1 MFRRSL
7 YYTLAI
13 FAWYSSVC
21 GAFAQESA
29 SVLENKDAGH
39 FLIEL
44 NRATDKS
51 TDSINA
57 CELVI
62 FAHNQIGASL
72 DQISFKLA
80 VVDSYSKFISLLSL
94 PLGPMRANDSK
105 FASYTLKLGCGEI
118 SKVVVNE
125 IDVCLLDDAT
135 DNSGICHDTLEVNS
149 LEAAIEMAL

>member
-1 MFRRSL
+1 MSRRSL
-7 YYTLAI
+7 YYPLAI
-13 FAWYSSVC
+13 IACC
-21 GAFAQESA
+21 GGVTSAIAQEEE
-29 SVLENKDAGH
+29 SVAAIKDSGH

-57 CELVI
+57 CEVVI
-62 FAHNQIGASL
+62 FAHNQIGESL

-80 VVDSYSKFISLLSL
+80 VVDSYNKFNSLLSL
-94 PLGPMRANDSK
+94 PLGPMRTDDSK

-135 DNSGICHDTLEVNS
+135 ANSEICHDLLEVNS
-149 LEAAIEMAL
+149 LETAIEMAL